1 MTPAATGAPGL
12 RARLPYWLSAILAAL
27 FAGMLLGDVPPVPG
41 VLDWTADRYQ
51 RIFPRQRVFDKVAV
65 VKIDEESLAAYGQW
79 PWPRSVI
86 ARLVDDIAQQ
96 QPSAIG
102 FDILFSEPD
111 RFSPGMI
118 AQMLPG
124 LGPEI
129 VAAMRDMPGGDDLL
143 AKAVADQ
150 NVVVAIAGMPK
161 ADARFPAMPTVVL
174 WQHAP
179 DVVGGLDAFA
189 GYLGNVATLDRA
201 ARSRGLISADDQEK
215 IVRRARLAARFG
227 EIGVGATDFAIVVP
241 ALSVEL
247 LRVAT
252 GQSLLRLGNRG
263 DGLLQIG
270 IGDLT
275 VPTQADGE
283 FWMRYGRIDDTKYV
297 SAADVLRGRVPAGR
311 FKDHIVLIGM
321 TGIGLLDYKE
331 TPLGEVVPGVENH
344 VQLIEQM
351 AEGAFLIRPG
361 WALLLEA
368 ALLLA
373 GITALALVVPWRR
386 PRAGTFVFLGAVVVP
401 VAFGLVAFRGFGV
414 LVDAAWPVVAIA
426 MTFTTLL
433 AVTLA
438 ESDRQ
443 QRTLREAAAKVAGE
457 FEAAKRIQM
466 GLLPD
471 PADVCRDDASFDIA
485 AFLEPARTVGGDFYD
500 CFRVSGNRMFFIV
513 GDVSG
518 KGVAAALF
526 MALAKAVV
534 KSGAVRGEANVGAV
548 LTTAATEMAREN
560 REALF
565 VTAFAG
571 MLDLRTGMLEY
582 CNAGHEPPLGRRP
595 GAALDRY
602 PVADGPPLC
611 VLDDF
616 AFGSTQRQLVPG
628 EWLCVV
634 TDGVTDAE
642 DPRGNRYGIERL
654 QQLLVARPEGVSAT
668 ALVET
673 VRRDVATFVAGA
685 PAADDLTL
693 LALRWSGPAA

>member
-1 MTPAATGAPGL
+1 MTTAATGAQGL
-12 RARLPYWLSAILAAL
+12 RAHLPRWLSAFLAAL
-27 FAGMLLGDVPPVPG
+27 FAGMLLGDVPPVLG

-51 RIFPRQRVFDKVAV
+51 RIFPRERVFDKAVV
-65 VKIDEESLAAYGQW
+65 VKIDEESLAAFGQW

-86 ARLVDDIAQQ
+86 ARLVDDIARQ
-96 QPSAIG
+96 QPAAIG

-111 RFSPGMI
+111 RFAPGMI

-143 AKAVADQ
+143 AKAVAGQ

-161 ADARFPAMPTVVL
+161 ADARFPAMPTVVP
-174 WQHAP
+174 WRHAP
-179 DVVGGLDAFA
+179 DAVGGLDTFA

-201 ARSRGLISADDQEK
+201 ASSRGLISADDQEK

-227 EIGVGATDFAIVVP
+227 DVVVP

-270 IGDLT
+270 VGELT

-283 FWMRYGRIDDTKYV
+283 FWMRYGRIDDAKYV
-297 SAADVLRGRVPAGR
+297 SAADVLRGRIPAER
-311 FKDHIVLIGM
+311 FKDRIVLIGM

-361 WALLLEA
+361 WARLLEA

-373 GITALALVVPWRR
+373 GITALTLVVPRRR
-386 PRAGTFVFLGAVVVP
+386 PRAGALVFVGALVLP
-401 VAFGLVAFRGFGV
+401 VAVGLVAFRGFGV

-426 MTFTTLL
+426 TTFTALL

-471 PADVCRDDASFDIA
+471 PADVCRDDVSFDMA

-500 CFRVSGNRMFFIV
+500 CFRVSGNRVFFIV

-534 KSGAVRGEANVGAV
+534 KSGAMRGEAEVGAI
-548 LTTAATEMAREN
+548 LTTAASEMAREN

-571 MLDLRTGMLEY
+571 MLNLRTGMLEY

-595 GAALDRY
+595 GATLDRY

-611 VLDDF
+611 VLEDF
-616 AFGSTQRQLVPG
+616 AFGSARRQLVPG

-654 QQLLVARPEGVSAT
+654 QRLLVAAPDGLSAT
-668 ALVET
+668 ALVDS
-673 VRRDVATFVAGA
+673 VRRDIATFVAGA

-693 LALRWSGPAA
+693 LALRWNGPAA